1 MVTLNIQSVE
11 KGNTPLFQWTY
22 ESCTGERDCIK
33 HLLEDYMYSHKFEVD
48 EKLGP
53 CQVTIT
59 KLMYLISFS
68 WPLLLCSSLLVMII
82 IVPIILFGC
91 TLWKNG
97 FQAVDL
103 VNMDVYFIYLF
114 IIYKIK
120 MRKILMGYSSV
131 SQLFFNHCPSF
142 PKEPL

>member
-1 MVTLNIQSVE
+1 M
-11 KGNTPLFQWTY
+11 
-22 ESCTGERDCIK
+22 
-33 HLLEDYMYSHKFEVD
+33 

-82 IVPIILFGC
+82 IVSIILFGC

-103 VNMDVYFIYLF
+103 VNMGVYFIYLF